1 MHFPACDD
9 AVEPRA
15 TPLYAAAAGLS
26 ATNSWTSLNGYAAAR
41 VYTSVEEEYK
51 AASEDAALVD
61 LGPMRRYTLRGP
73 DAAAILSRLTTTP
86 VSDLGV
92 GESAR
97 GLILDTDGFVA
108 DFADLTRLSGDLYLL
123 TTATPIDRRLQLA
136 ARGFDADALN
146 VGSMVA
152 ALGIAGPAARDVAAA
167 AGIDLLSA
175 DASAQG
181 RVRGVELAIRPVGF
195 GAAPG
200 VEIMYPADEALV
212 IWERLR
218 RKRPLPAIGLD
229 ALEILRIEG
238 GVPRI
243 GVDFAGADQTGVM
256 SERRRPNEIGL
267 PHLAPPNRAWF
278 NGRRAMKSA
287 DRPDRYLVVLSV
299 DCDRV
304 EPGSAIMFKTDTV
317 GRITSAAFS
326 PRLRRVVA
334 FAEIEASALDRP
346 LEAVLP
352 GASGRAPARLHDTAE
367 SRLAFFFRENL
378 KTATESA
385 RSSV

>member
-1 MHFPACDD
+1 MHFPAADD
-9 AVEPRA
+9 ASEPRA

-26 ATNSWTSLNGYAAAR
+26 ATNSWTSVNGYAAAR
-41 VYTSVEEEYK
+41 VYTTVEEEYK

-61 LGPMRRYTLRGP
+61 LGPMRRYTVRGK
-73 DAAAILSRLTTTP
+73 DAAKILTRLTTTP
-86 VSDLGV
+86 VEELSV

-108 DFADLTRLSGDLYLL
+108 DYADLTRLSGDLYLL
-123 TTATPIDRRLQLA
+123 TTATPVDRRLQLA
-136 ARGFDADALN
+136 ARGFDAEALN
-146 VGSMVA
+146 VGAMVA
-152 ALGIAGPAARDVAAA
+152 ALGIVGPAARDAASA

-175 DASAQG
+175 DATAQG

-200 VEIMYPADEALV
+200 VEIMYPADDALV
-212 IWERLR
+212 VFERLR
-218 RKRPLPAIGLD
+218 RKRPLPAAGLE

-238 GVPRI
+238 GVPRV
-243 GVDFAGADQTGVM
+243 GVDFAGADQARAL
-256 SERRRPNEIGL
+256 SDRRLPAEIGL

-278 NGRRAMKSA
+278 NGRRAMKA
-287 DRPDRYLVVLSV
+287 APGAGRYLVVLAIDSDAV
-299 DCDRV
+299 AAGAAVHARG
-304 EPGSAIMFKTDTV
+304 EPV

-334 FAEIEASALDRP
+334 FAEIAAAALDRP
-346 LEAVLP
+346 LEAMLD
-352 GASGRAPARLHDTAE
+352 ASARAPARLHETEE
-367 SRLAFFFRENL
+367 SRRAAAFREIL
-378 KTATESA
+378 KSATESG

>member
-1 MHFPACDD
+1 MHFPAADD
-9 AVEPRA
+9 ALEPRA

-26 ATNSWTSLNGYAAAR
+26 ATNSWTSINGFASAR

-61 LGPMRRYTLRGP
+61 LGPMRRYTLRGK
-73 DAAAILSRLTTTP
+73 DAGVILSRLTTTP
-86 VSDLGV
+86 VAEVAV

-97 GLILDTDGFVA
+97 GLILDTDGFVV
-108 DFADLTRLSGDLYLL
+108 DFADLTRLSDDLYLL
-123 TTATPIDRRLQLA
+123 TTATPVDRRLQLA
-136 ARGFDADALN
+136 ARGFEAEALN
-146 VGSMVA
+146 VGAMVA
-152 ALGIAGPAARDVAAA
+152 ALGIAGPLAREAASA

-175 DASAQG
+175 DATAQG

-200 VEIMYPADEALV
+200 VEIMCPADEALV
-212 IWERLR
+212 VFERLR
-218 RKRPLPAIGLD
+218 RKRPLPAAGLE

-238 GVPRI
+238 GVPRV
-243 GVDFAGADQTGVM
+243 GVDFAGADQAGAL
-256 SERRRPNEIGL
+256 SERRLPNEVGL

-287 DRPDRYLVVLSV
+287 PSSGRYLVVLSI
-299 DCDRV
+299 DSDRAA
-304 EPGSAIMFKTDTV
+304 PGAAIYAKGEAV
-317 GRITSAAFS
+317 GRITSSAFS

-334 FAEIEASALDRP
+334 FAELAATALDRP
-346 LEAVLP
+346 LEAAIAGP
-352 GASGRAPARLHDTAE
+352 ARAPARLHETEE
-367 SRLAFFFRENL
+367 SRRAGVFRENL
-378 KTATESA
+378 KTATESG